1 MLTKCVELGGHTVGV
16 SRAGKSRGATESIRA
31 RRIYCSSEQYV
42 ILCSVFGRCAE
53 TSEDRSMTNQKTS
66 ALIESCATTFKRT
79 GLLRLAEEGPRSANS
94 SRTLSIVPPGSS
106 LDRTYSVPS
115 EAAAPAHHGNLALDV
130 DFQMAESEAVSPR
143 GLAGDFEGAHARR
156 VSETQAFETET
167 RGRALGFRMVDEFL
181 PDGGLPVG
189 KVTELQMS
197 GGAAWGTRVALW
209 ACRTAQAQ
217 AQLNGT
223 DSWCAFIDPSGTL
236 QAPGVSATGV
246 ALSRLL
252 VLRPAL
258 EDVERVV
265 LRLCEARVFSV
276 IVVDLSGVPWAVDKS
291 RRAGSASKRG
301 RFSKETLGG
310 NGAFGGSGQR
320 KHQNWPRTVRQLAMR
335 LANTSSQVILLTE
348 GNADGQS
355 EGMASGHLPLP
366 VALRVQMRS
375 ERSGVSLRVVKES
388 HGRVGAQ
395 VTVPWETWWGN
406 ATSTDLQTHG
416 RTNSR
421 EVASAETLVQ
431 GRAKP
436 LEVRTQRVQ
445 SLLRPVSAER
455 RAKEEGFPIVASSRI
470 ARSSRASL

>member
-1 MLTKCVELGGHTVGV
+1 ML
-16 SRAGKSRGATESIRA
+16 
-31 RRIYCSSEQYV
+31 
-42 ILCSVFGRCAE
+42 
-53 TSEDRSMTNQKTS
+53 
-66 ALIESCATTFKRT
+66 
-79 GLLRLAEEGPRSANS
+79 
-94 SRTLSIVPPGSS
+94 
-106 LDRTYSVPS
+106 
-115 EAAAPAHHGNLALDV
+115 
-130 DFQMAESEAVSPR
+130 
-143 GLAGDFEGAHARR
+143 
-156 VSETQAFETET
+156 
-167 RGRALGFRMVDEFL
+167 DEFL
-181 PDGGLPVG
+181 PDAGLPVG

-236 QAPGVSATGV
+236 QAQGVSATGV

-291 RRAGSASKRG
+291 RRAQAAGSTSQRS
-301 RFSKETLGG
+301 RFTKEALGA
-310 NGAFGGSGQR
+310 NGAFGGMRANGAFGGRGQR

-348 GNADGQS
+348 GNADGQA
-355 EGMASGHLPLP
+355 EGVVSGHLPLP

-375 ERSGVSLRVVKES
+375 ERSGVSLRVAKEA

-395 VTVPWETWWGN
+395 VTIPWDTWWGR
-406 ATSTDLQTHG
+406 ATP
-416 RTNSR
+416 TNT
-421 EVASAETLVQ
+421 AWGNAETPVQ

-455 RAKEEGFPIVASSRI
+455 RAKEEGFPVVASSRI